1 MKKNIIIL
9 SILSFLVSATILY
22 LFVNIIYKERINYQI
37 KAVKQN
43 VISNIELT
51 APEVKTAFSK
61 SDDISLLYS
70 VEKISKINNVIE
82 TFIINKDLNIVIHND
97 STKWKKKSSDNLLYK
112 EIVSLQKVSIKN
124 IDLQTLVYS
133 LPLNETSVLCV
144 KFSLKSIYKSMKSL
158 EIKFYAYG
166 FIISFLFSFI
176 IFYLSKFLFL
186 YPFNKT
192 KKYLSIND
200 TSSKTIYSDI
210 VNMALSCSK
219 NLDFK
224 TETNSDSSLKHLIS
238 TVFKSYISIRDEIF
252 IVLDNKAKLIYCIDE
267 NNVILERK
275 EVGLHIVELTK
286 NLNLIKNISNVLE
299 KPTDVIN
306 IDIETYKVNISPL
319 KDDVD
324 NFIGIIISA
333 NSIKDKF

>member
-22 LFVNIIYKERINYQI
+22 LFVNVIYKERISYQVR
-37 KAVKQN
+37 AVKQN

-97 STKWKKKSSDNLLYK
+97 STKWNKKSSDNSLYK

-144 KFSLKSIYKSMKSL
+144 KFSLKSVYKSMKSL
-158 EIKFYAYG
+158 EIKLYAYG
-166 FIISFLFSFI
+166 FTISFLFSFI

-192 KKYLSIND
+192 KKYLSMND

-210 VNMALSCSK
+210 VNMAL

-224 TETNSDSSLKHLIS
+224 TEINSDDSSLKHLIY

-252 IVLDNKAKLIYCIDE
+252 IVLDNKAKLIYCVDE
-267 NNVILERK
+267 NNIILEKK

-286 NLNLIKNISNVLE
+286 NLNLIKNISSILE

-333 NSIKDKF
+333 NSIKDNF

>member
-1 MKKNIIIL
+1 
-9 SILSFLVSATILY
+9 
-22 LFVNIIYKERINYQI
+22 
-37 KAVKQN
+37 
-43 VISNIELT
+43 
-51 APEVKTAFSK
+51 
-61 SDDISLLYS
+61 
-70 VEKISKINNVIE
+70 
-82 TFIINKDLNIVIHND
+82 
-97 STKWKKKSSDNLLYK
+97 
-112 EIVSLQKVSIKN
+112 
-124 IDLQTLVYS
+124 
-133 LPLNETSVLCV
+133 
-144 KFSLKSIYKSMKSL
+144 MKSL
-158 EIKFYAYG
+158 EIKLYAYG
-166 FIISFLFSFI
+166 FTISFLFSFI

-192 KKYLSIND
+192 KKYLSMND

-210 VNMALSCSK
+210 VNMAL

-224 TETNSDSSLKHLIS
+224 TETNSDDSSLKQLIY

>member
-70 VEKISKINNVIE
+70 IEKISKINNVIE
-82 TFIINKDLNIVIHND
+82 TFIINKDLN
-97 STKWKKKSSDNLLYK
+97 SLYK

-124 IDLQTLVYS
+124 IDLKTLVYS

-210 VNMALSCSK
+210 VNMAL

-224 TETNSDSSLKHLIS
+224 TEIDSDDSSLKHLIY

>member
-1 MKKNIIIL
+1 MKRNIIIL

-97 STKWKKKSSDNLLYK
+97 STKWNKKSSDNLLYK

-124 IDLQTLVYS
+124 IDLKTLVYS

-210 VNMALSCSK
+210 VNMAL

-224 TETNSDSSLKHLIS
+224 TEINSDDSSLKHLIY

-252 IVLDNKAKLIYCIDE
+252 IVLDNKAKLIYCVDE
-267 NNVILERK
+267 NNIILEKK

-286 NLNLIKNISNVLE
+286 NLNLIKNISSILE

-333 NSIKDKF
+333 NSIKDNF